1 MLLAI
6 SVTSLIFGRFLIKIG
21 AAKIDRAMIYSTLGT
36 IAGVWSYISF
46 DLDARKIEIVEL
58 IFLSLSM
65 MILCLVITISLIL
78 FRSKIPSP
86 RKLISQSTQNP
97 TKTNVNVDLK
107 PLLSVEYPNKNFV
120 SRLKKLNFKY
130 RLLILLSAIYMI
142 SALIFGINSYQESSV
157 SGDYDFVI
165 TFQFTIFTPIS
176 SSVRAEAIERCIN
189 SDESEWLVL
198 SDKKIEPTSDWCDFI
213 LRNTKYKKSP
223 NYIGFAITLFIFPA
237 LFMLIAWLVIKVAKW
252 LIFGSQRK

>member
-1 MLLAI
+1 
-6 SVTSLIFGRFLIKIG
+6 
-21 AAKIDRAMIYSTLGT
+21 
-36 IAGVWSYISF
+36 
-46 DLDARKIEIVEL
+46 
-58 IFLSLSM
+58 
-65 MILCLVITISLIL
+65 
-78 FRSKIPSP
+78 
-86 RKLISQSTQNP
+86 
-97 TKTNVNVDLK
+97 
-107 PLLSVEYPNKNFV
+107 
-120 SRLKKLNFKY
+120 
-130 RLLILLSAIYMI
+130 MI